1 MEQILVAMKKRDRIQ
16 EIVPILKKMAE
27 PGMKVTFLLSYPLD
41 AWAWLRDHWVVT
53 ESTRGTVSE
62 GKNLTGQY
70 SWEEQKRLTEQKILL
85 ARESLEKKGVEVAL
99 ALKGCLRR
107 AVRDTMLNGD
117 FQLIVMSAVNGNT
130 TIEVARLLLVLLRRL
145 RRPSVASILLH
156 HPRRGADSTAAA
168 FPG

>member
-16 EIVPILKKMAE
+16 EIVPILEKMA
-27 PGMKVTFLLSYPLD
+27 
-41 AWAWLRDHWVVT
+41 
-53 ESTRGTVSE
+53 
-62 GKNLTGQY
+62 
-70 SWEEQKRLTEQKILL
+70 EQKILL
-85 ARESLEKKGVEVAL
+85 ARESLEKMGIEVAL

-117 FQLIVMSAVNGNT
+117 FQLILMSAINGNT

-145 RRPSVASILLH
+145 RRPSFASILLH
-156 HPRRGADSTAAA
+156 HPRRGADSTASA